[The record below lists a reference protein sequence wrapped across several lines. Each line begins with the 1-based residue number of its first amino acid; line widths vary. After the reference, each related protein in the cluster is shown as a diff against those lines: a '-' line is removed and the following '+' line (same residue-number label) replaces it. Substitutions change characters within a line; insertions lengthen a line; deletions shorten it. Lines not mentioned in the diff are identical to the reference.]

1 MGGRALKQIE
11 KKAGGF
17 VAKSHL
23 LPPPS
28 ARNRGGEG
36 RSPAAPGRR
45 PGAMVADGRR
55 GKRGMEAR
63 GFDPP
68 LDFEG
73 GGPQGGEPWRRAEAV
88 SGRRGGDVVG
98 PGGGRS

>member
-28 ARNRGGEG
+28 TGNRGGEG

-45 PGAMVADGRR
+45 PWAMVADGRR

-68 LDFEG
+68 SISREKA
-73 GGPQGGEPWRRAEAV
+73 RREE
-88 SGRRGGDVVG
+88 SH
-98 PGGGRS
+98 GGGRRPSLASAVAAL

>member
-28 ARNRGGEG
+28 TETEEG
-36 RSPAAPGRR
+36 RGSRRR
-45 PGAMVADGRR
+45 PWAMVADGRR

-68 LDFEG
+68 SISREEARGEG
-73 GGPQGGEPWRRAEAV
+73 SHSG
-88 SGRRGGDVVG
+88 GRRPSLAGAVAAL
-98 PGGGRS
+98 